1 MFQSQRLRK
10 RLEKMTVTINAGY
23 AWIDGYAYHLDDT
36 LEIELETASGNMD
49 RIDNIVL
56 RLDTAN
62 RWIKAFVVTGSYYST
77 NPVAPE
83 IQRTATVDERCIAQ
97 ISVARGTTA
106 ITQEMITDTRM
117 DAEKCGWVTGSVE
130 QIDFSQITAQ
140 FNTFFALYEA
150 NIQTR
155 YAEYLRSVGSLET
168 LAQTAFD
175 DMSDEFEA
183 YEDQQK
189 EDFEAWVETIK
200 DILDGNVAGNLLLL
214 IEQKMQKVTV
224 ATVGGKL
231 SLVIEDGLNMALAG
245 FTAKDTTFN
254 QDGTITEEDAAG
266 NIKTTTFVSQSVI
279 TEEYQLVSGSRYTKT
294 TTFNPDGSITER
306 IIENE

>member
-1 MFQSQRLRK
+1 MRK

-117 DAEKCGWVTGSVE
+117 DAEK
-130 QIDFSQITAQ
+130 
-140 FNTFFALYEA
+140 
-150 NIQTR
+150 
-155 YAEYLRSVGSLET
+155 
-168 LAQTAFD
+168 
-175 DMSDEFEA
+175 
-183 YEDQQK
+183 
-189 EDFEAWVETIK
+189 
-200 DILDGNVAGNLLLL
+200 
-214 IEQKMQKVTV
+214 
-224 ATVGGKL
+224 
-231 SLVIEDGLNMALAG
+231 
-245 FTAKDTTFN
+245 
-254 QDGTITEEDAAG
+254 
-266 NIKTTTFVSQSVI
+266 
-279 TEEYQLVSGSRYTKT
+279 
-294 TTFNPDGSITER
+294 
-306 IIENE
+306 